1 MAEDANS
8 GDATHNNTSQG
19 EITPKPKAVSKRK
32 VWFCTWA
39 AEHCGN
45 WAQSNGL
52 RLCQKHRRQHDEE
65 REQRLFAASCLANI
79 SNNDQLRDEV
89 GHAENG
95 NASAGE
101 NFDNQAAIVYETLND
116 ENDAIINATAI
127 QTLHNRAIDNEGLNN
142 EIVNA
147 TVGNVNRDL
156 DNQQD
161 SGDTRIRDLD
171 GIPRQH
177 LTNRLTVMDEQ
188 IDDLEQRVCHLQ
200 NMLHSIG
207 NRDKR
212 PTSNNSLIRTYQ
224 GLSNEDY
231 AQRYAGS
238 PLSFSERI
246 YDEMENTQNLDKL
259 ECNDGDQKQISN
271 KKREEVECDNGN
283 QKQKSQ
289 KRKQRERERERER
302 RRRRRQRG
310 ATTATADA
318 DASSELNVAEKSPS
332 ATFETF
338 RQRRAILSQTFL
350 QRSEGHYCTI
360 CQEQH
365 YLLST
370 DLATFKTDANC
381 THIYCYAKLLCMM
394 NRQSD
399 NLKCP
404 DCQCI
409 ASNIIL
415 HQPIR
420 LNDAY
425 AWNENIPQH
434 VLGSHEGHTCTICHE
449 TYSLRDEDLGTFESK
464 GPCNHIFCYE
474 CLSHYKNNNGPDCLK
489 CPNCRIEA
497 YDIVL
502 NERRT
507 TSPETIEMSMDDQS
521 VFCDWAMGTMS
532 DTGINN
538 RHEERCICHSYHI
551 QLRQCEHEGCNKR
564 VHQLCQDD
572 WLQRH
577 MYPPEDKCYC
587 PQHNTH
593 YVKWVRF
600 KAGEIPHW
608 DIGCDYT
615 MLPLPLPL
623 RMP

>member
-1 MAEDANS
+1 M
-8 GDATHNNTSQG
+8 
-19 EITPKPKAVSKRK
+19 
-32 VWFCTWA
+32 
-39 AEHCGN
+39 
-45 WAQSNGL
+45 
-52 RLCQKHRRQHDEE
+52 
-65 REQRLFAASCLANI
+65 
-79 SNNDQLRDEV
+79 
-89 GHAENG
+89 
-95 NASAGE
+95 
-101 NFDNQAAIVYETLND
+101 
-116 ENDAIINATAI
+116 
-127 QTLHNRAIDNEGLNN
+127 
-142 EIVNA
+142 
-147 TVGNVNRDL
+147 
-156 DNQQD
+156 
-161 SGDTRIRDLD
+161 
-171 GIPRQH
+171 
-177 LTNRLTVMDEQ
+177 
-188 IDDLEQRVCHLQ
+188 
-200 NMLHSIG
+200 
-207 NRDKR
+207 
-212 PTSNNSLIRTYQ
+212 
-224 GLSNEDY
+224 
-231 AQRYAGS
+231 RYGS
-238 PLSFSERI
+238 
-246 YDEMENTQNLDKL
+246 
-259 ECNDGDQKQISN
+259 
-271 KKREEVECDNGN
+271 
-283 QKQKSQ
+283 
-289 KRKQRERERERER
+289 
-302 RRRRRQRG
+302 
-310 ATTATADA
+310 A

-332 ATFETF
+332 TTFETF
-338 RQRRAILSQTFL
+338 KQRRAILSQAFL
-350 QRSEGHYCTI
+350 QRSQGHYCTI

-381 THIYCYAKLLCMM
+381 THIYCYAKLSCMM

-425 AWNENIPQH
+425 AYNENIPQH

-474 CLSHYKNNNGPDCLK
+474 CLSHYKNNHGPGPLK

-497 YDIVL
+497 YDIVR

-577 MYPPEDKCYC
+577 MYPPEDKFYC